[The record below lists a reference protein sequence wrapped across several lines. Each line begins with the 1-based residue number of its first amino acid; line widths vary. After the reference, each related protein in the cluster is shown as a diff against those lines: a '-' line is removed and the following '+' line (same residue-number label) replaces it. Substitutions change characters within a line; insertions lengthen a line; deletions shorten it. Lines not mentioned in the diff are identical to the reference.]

1 MAYLSQEELESIGF
15 KSVGSHVFISD
26 KATFYN
32 PTKINIGSYV
42 RIDDYCLISAGD
54 EGIDIGNYVH
64 ISCYATLIGRGKIT
78 LNDFVAISIKATVIS
93 STSDFSGE
101 YLPSLNEFKNI
112 NEYYEGMSDVISQPV
127 VFETHSG
134 MGAHSVV
141 LPGVTVGIGSAIGA
155 MSVVY
160 EDLNPWGIFLGNPAR
175 FIRKRSD
182 KLYKKIEDLKREFGV
197 D

>member
-101 YLPSLNEFKNI
+101 YLPSLNEFKNL

-160 EDLNPWGIFLGNPAR
+160 EDLNPWGIFLGNPVR

-182 KLYKKIEDLKREFGV
+182 NLYKKIEKLKRERGG